1 MRISLYSALAVLSF
15 GLIASQQPAAASTF
29 WTCMSPEFGCGSA
42 GSPSGSSHNYRSRER
57 VYAGDTERRAYRG
70 NSRQTADRAERRA
83 APVRVASIN
92 PRSEQRQVKSD
103 ATEAPKQVASVEPRN
118 EGSSVATDV
127 SVRKPQA
134 PDAERTAAVRSAQ
147 SGMASYYGNEF
158 GVADR
163 FRGPFRRQRHDG
175 RPSHA
180 SVRHQGSGDEQ
191 GERSF
196 RRGHHQRSRPV
207 RPRPHHRS
215 FDRRR
220 RRHRHDGCGSGAR
233 NRRGP
238 GQQRLTSPIR

>member
-147 SGMASYYGNEF
+147 SGMASYYGNESGSQTASGARFVASAMTAAHRTLPF
-158 GVADR
+158 GTKVRVTNKANGRSVVVTIND
-163 FRGPFRRQRHDG
+163 RGPFVRG
-175 RPSHA
+175 RIIDLSTGAAGVIGMMGAGVAPVTVEVLA
-180 SVRHQGSGDEQ
+180 SNG
-191 GERSF
+191 
-196 RRGHHQRSRPV
+196 
-207 RPRPHHRS
+207 
-215 FDRRR
+215 
-220 RRHRHDGCGSGAR
+220 
-233 NRRGP
+233 
-238 GQQRLTSPIR
+238 

>member
-57 VYAGDTERRAYRG
+57 VYAGDTERQAYRG
-70 NSRQTADRAERRA
+70 KSRQTADRAERRA

-103 ATEAPKQVASVEPRN
+103 ATEAPKKVASVEPRN

-147 SGMASYYGNEF
+147 SGMASYYGNESGSQTASGARFVASAMTAAHRTLPF
-158 GVADR
+158 GTKVRVTNKANGRSVVVTIND
-163 FRGPFRRQRHDG
+163 RGPFVRG
-175 RPSHA
+175 RIIDLSTGAAGVIGMMGAGVAPVTVEVLA
-180 SVRHQGSGDEQ
+180 SNG
-191 GERSF
+191 
-196 RRGHHQRSRPV
+196 
-207 RPRPHHRS
+207 
-215 FDRRR
+215 
-220 RRHRHDGCGSGAR
+220 
-233 NRRGP
+233 
-238 GQQRLTSPIR
+238 

>member
-42 GSPSGSSHNYRSRER
+42 GSPSGSSHNSRSRER

-83 APVRVASIN
+83 APVRVASIS
-92 PRSEQRQVKSD
+92 PRSEQRQIKSD

-147 SGMASYYGNEF
+147 SGMASYYGNESGSQTASGARFVASAMTAAHRTLPF
-158 GVADR
+158 GTKVRVTNKANGRSVVVTIND
-163 FRGPFRRQRHDG
+163 RGPFVRG
-175 RPSHA
+175 RIIDLSTGAAGVIGMMGAGVAPVTVEVLA
-180 SVRHQGSGDEQ
+180 SNG
-191 GERSF
+191 
-196 RRGHHQRSRPV
+196 
-207 RPRPHHRS
+207 
-215 FDRRR
+215 
-220 RRHRHDGCGSGAR
+220 
-233 NRRGP
+233 
-238 GQQRLTSPIR
+238 

>member
-1 MRISLYSALAVLSF
+1 MRISLFSALAVLSF

-147 SGMASYYGNEF
+147 SGMASYYGNESGSQTASGARFVASAMTAAHRTLPF
-158 GVADR
+158 GTKVRVTNKANGRSVVVTIND
-163 FRGPFRRQRHDG
+163 RGPFVRG
-175 RPSHA
+175 RIIDLSTGAAGVIGMMGAGVAPVTVEVLA
-180 SVRHQGSGDEQ
+180 SNG
-191 GERSF
+191 
-196 RRGHHQRSRPV
+196 
-207 RPRPHHRS
+207 
-215 FDRRR
+215 
-220 RRHRHDGCGSGAR
+220 
-233 NRRGP
+233 
-238 GQQRLTSPIR
+238 

>member
-57 VYAGDTERRAYRG
+57 VYAGDTERQAYRG
-70 NSRQTADRAERRA
+70 KSRQTADRAERRA

-118 EGSSVATDV
+118 EGSSVATDA
-127 SVRKPQA
+127 SLREPQA

-147 SGMASYYGNEF
+147 SGMASYYGNESGSQTASGARFVASAMTAAHRTLPF
-158 GVADR
+158 GTKVRVTNKANGRSVVVTIND
-163 FRGPFRRQRHDG
+163 RGPFVRG
-175 RPSHA
+175 RIIDLSTGAAGVIGMMGAGVAPVTVEVLA
-180 SVRHQGSGDEQ
+180 SNG
-191 GERSF
+191 
-196 RRGHHQRSRPV
+196 
-207 RPRPHHRS
+207 
-215 FDRRR
+215 
-220 RRHRHDGCGSGAR
+220 
-233 NRRGP
+233 
-238 GQQRLTSPIR
+238 

>member
-1 MRISLYSALAVLSF
+1 MRISLFSALAVLSF

-70 NSRQTADRAERRA
+70 KSRQTADRAERRA

-103 ATEAPKQVASVEPRN
+103 ATEAPKKVASVEPRN

-147 SGMASYYGNEF
+147 SGMASYYGNESGSQTASGARFVASAMTAAHRTLPF
-158 GVADR
+158 GTKVRVTNKANGRSVVVTIND
-163 FRGPFRRQRHDG
+163 RGPFVRG
-175 RPSHA
+175 RIIDLSTGAAGVIGMMGAGVAPVTVEVLA
-180 SVRHQGSGDEQ
+180 SNG
-191 GERSF
+191 
-196 RRGHHQRSRPV
+196 
-207 RPRPHHRS
+207 
-215 FDRRR
+215 
-220 RRHRHDGCGSGAR
+220 
-233 NRRGP
+233 
-238 GQQRLTSPIR
+238 

>member
-57 VYAGDTERRAYRG
+57 VYAGDTERQGYRG
-70 NSRQTADRAERRA
+70 KSRQTADRAERRA

-147 SGMASYYGNEF
+147 SGMASYYGNESGSQTASGARFVASAMTAAHRTLPF
-158 GVADR
+158 GTKVRVTNKANGRSVVVTIND
-163 FRGPFRRQRHDG
+163 RGPFVRG
-175 RPSHA
+175 RIIDLSTGAAGVIGMMGAGVAPVTVEVLA
-180 SVRHQGSGDEQ
+180 SNG
-191 GERSF
+191 
-196 RRGHHQRSRPV
+196 
-207 RPRPHHRS
+207 
-215 FDRRR
+215 
-220 RRHRHDGCGSGAR
+220 
-233 NRRGP
+233 
-238 GQQRLTSPIR
+238 

>member
-83 APVRVASIN
+83 APVRVASIS
-92 PRSEQRQVKSD
+92 PRSEQRQIKSD
-103 ATEAPKQVASVEPRN
+103 ATESPKQVASVEPRN

-147 SGMASYYGNEF
+147 SGMASYYGNESGSQTASGARFVASAMTAAHRTLPF
-158 GVADR
+158 GTKVRVTNKANGRSVVVTIND
-163 FRGPFRRQRHDG
+163 RGPFVRG
-175 RPSHA
+175 RIIDLSTGAAGVIGMMGAGVAPVTVEVLA
-180 SVRHQGSGDEQ
+180 SNG
-191 GERSF
+191 
-196 RRGHHQRSRPV
+196 
-207 RPRPHHRS
+207 
-215 FDRRR
+215 
-220 RRHRHDGCGSGAR
+220 
-233 NRRGP
+233 
-238 GQQRLTSPIR
+238 

>member
-147 SGMASYYGNEF
+147 SGMASYYGNELGSQTASGARFVASAMTAAHRTLPF
-158 GVADR
+158 GTKVRVTNKANGRSVVVTIND
-163 FRGPFRRQRHDG
+163 RGPFVRG
-175 RPSHA
+175 RIIDLSTGAAGVIGMMGAGVAPVTVEVLA
-180 SVRHQGSGDEQ
+180 SNG
-191 GERSF
+191 
-196 RRGHHQRSRPV
+196 
-207 RPRPHHRS
+207 
-215 FDRRR
+215 
-220 RRHRHDGCGSGAR
+220 
-233 NRRGP
+233 
-238 GQQRLTSPIR
+238 

>member
-1 MRISLYSALAVLSF
+1 LAVLSF

-147 SGMASYYGNEF
+147 SGMASYYGNESGSQTASGARFVASAMTAAHRTLPF
-158 GVADR
+158 GTKVRVTNKANGRSVVVTIND
-163 FRGPFRRQRHDG
+163 RGPFVRG
-175 RPSHA
+175 RIIDLSTGAAGVIGMMGAGVAPVTVEVLA
-180 SVRHQGSGDEQ
+180 SNG
-191 GERSF
+191 
-196 RRGHHQRSRPV
+196 
-207 RPRPHHRS
+207 
-215 FDRRR
+215 
-220 RRHRHDGCGSGAR
+220 
-233 NRRGP
+233 
-238 GQQRLTSPIR
+238 

>member
-147 SGMASYYGNEF
+147 SGMASYYGNESGSQTASGARFVASAMTAAHRTLPF
-158 GVADR
+158 GSKVRVTNKANGRSVVVTIND
-163 FRGPFRRQRHDG
+163 RGPFVRG
-175 RPSHA
+175 RIIDLSTGAAGVIGMMGAGVAPVTVEVLA
-180 SVRHQGSGDEQ
+180 SNG
-191 GERSF
+191 
-196 RRGHHQRSRPV
+196 
-207 RPRPHHRS
+207 
-215 FDRRR
+215 
-220 RRHRHDGCGSGAR
+220 
-233 NRRGP
+233 
-238 GQQRLTSPIR
+238 

>member
-1 MRISLYSALAVLSF
+1 MMRISLYSALAVLSF

-42 GSPSGSSHNYRSRER
+42 GSPSGSNYNYRSRER

-70 NSRQTADRAERRA
+70 KSRQTADRAERRA

-134 PDAERTAAVRSAQ
+134 PDAERKAAVRSAQ
-147 SGMASYYGNEF
+147 SGMASYYGNESGSQTASGARFVASAMTAAHRTLPF
-158 GVADR
+158 GTKVRVTNKANGRSVVVTIND
-163 FRGPFRRQRHDG
+163 RGPFVRG
-175 RPSHA
+175 RIIDLSTGAAGVIGMMGAGVAPVTVEVLA
-180 SVRHQGSGDEQ
+180 SNG
-191 GERSF
+191 
-196 RRGHHQRSRPV
+196 
-207 RPRPHHRS
+207 
-215 FDRRR
+215 
-220 RRHRHDGCGSGAR
+220 
-233 NRRGP
+233 
-238 GQQRLTSPIR
+238 

>member
-92 PRSEQRQVKSD
+92 HPRSEQRQVKSD

-147 SGMASYYGNEF
+147 SGMASYYGNKSGSQTASGARFVGSAMTAAHRTLPF
-158 GVADR
+158 GTKVRVTNKANGRSVVVTIND
-163 FRGPFRRQRHDG
+163 RGPFVRG
-175 RPSHA
+175 RIIDLSTGAAGVIGMMGAGVAPVTVEVLA
-180 SVRHQGSGDEQ
+180 SNG
-191 GERSF
+191 
-196 RRGHHQRSRPV
+196 
-207 RPRPHHRS
+207 
-215 FDRRR
+215 
-220 RRHRHDGCGSGAR
+220 
-233 NRRGP
+233 
-238 GQQRLTSPIR
+238 

>member
-42 GSPSGSSHNYRSRER
+42 GSPSGSNHNYRSRER

-118 EGSSVATDV
+118 EGSSVATDA
-127 SVRKPQA
+127 SLRKPQA
-134 PDAERTAAVRSAQ
+134 PDLERTAAVRSAQ
-147 SGMASYYGNEF
+147 SGMASYYGNESGSQTASGARFVASAMTAAHRTLPF
-158 GVADR
+158 GTKVRVTNKANGRSVVVTIND
-163 FRGPFRRQRHDG
+163 RGPFVRG
-175 RPSHA
+175 RIIDLSTGAAGVIGMMGAGVAPVTVEVLA
-180 SVRHQGSGDEQ
+180 SNG
-191 GERSF
+191 
-196 RRGHHQRSRPV
+196 
-207 RPRPHHRS
+207 
-215 FDRRR
+215 
-220 RRHRHDGCGSGAR
+220 
-233 NRRGP
+233 
-238 GQQRLTSPIR
+238 

>member
-92 PRSEQRQVKSD
+92 PRSEQRQIKSD

-147 SGMASYYGNEF
+147 SGMASYYGNESGSQTASGARFVASAMTAAHRTLPF
-158 GVADR
+158 GTKVRVTNKANGRSVVVTIND
-163 FRGPFRRQRHDG
+163 RGPFVRG
-175 RPSHA
+175 RIIDLSTGAAGVIGMMGAGVAPVTVEVLA
-180 SVRHQGSGDEQ
+180 SNG
-191 GERSF
+191 
-196 RRGHHQRSRPV
+196 
-207 RPRPHHRS
+207 
-215 FDRRR
+215 
-220 RRHRHDGCGSGAR
+220 
-233 NRRGP
+233 
-238 GQQRLTSPIR
+238 